1 MNPHGY
7 SEKRSFHYQIS
18 PLSKSK
24 EDLRYGERVSESP
37 RFMEKKTME
46 YALPGKE
53 LLYHLKVCESFQGD
67 FMRGITACHFLPFT
81 RHSHD

>member
-1 MNPHGY
+1 MIPNGY
-7 SEKRSFHYQIS
+7 SEKRFFHYQIS

-37 RFMEKKTME
+37 PFMEKETTGH
-46 YALPGKE
+46 ALPGKE
-53 LLYHLKVCESFQGD
+53 LLYHLKVYESFQGEL
-67 FMRGITACHFLPFT
+67 MRGITTRHLLSFT